1 MRTVNKQRAVRLLL
15 LLLLTQ
21 AMCVQFSRS
30 ALSLCS
36 SLSLSFAPAA
46 YLMTIEIFSSCFFF
60 RHCVAYLCLSTTDC
74 SSRHNV
80 ATHSLALS
88 HTHTLAT
95 LALAHVA
102 VFLFILHLR
111 ESEQKREREREREL
125 RSLAVTF
132 YHWLLRRF
140 CCCLVVVAVVVVVV
154 TGRRRIFMAKRSHC
168 RCCCR
173 FLCSVNIKTQPAR
186 AARVV
191 LSSSSSR

>member
-1 MRTVNKQRAVRLLL
+1 MRTVNKQRAVWLLL

-30 ALSLCS
+30 ALFLFILSLF
-36 SLSLSFAPAA
+36 LSFAPAA

-88 HTHTLAT
+88 HTHTLAK

-102 VFLFILHLR
+102 VLLFILHLR
-111 ESEQKREREREREL
+111 ESEQKRERERAGAALSRCYFL
-125 RSLAVTF
+125 SLATASF
-132 YHWLLRRF
+132 LL
-140 CCCLVVVAVVVVVV
+140 LP
-154 TGRRRIFMAKRSHC
+154 RRRRCRRRRRDWTASH
-168 RCCCR
+168 
-173 FLCSVNIKTQPAR
+173 FYGKTFALPLPLL
-186 AARVV
+186 
-191 LSSSSSR
+191 LSLPMFS